1 MDGLEEGAGLEVGLS
16 RAANGKGADGGR
28 IPREEVR
35 EIDDC
40 VMEHLEAFLPGC
52 ESTITGG

>member
-1 MDGLEEGAGLEVGLS
+1 MTNVDIVEEWMGLKEELDS
-16 RAANGKGADGGR
+16 K

-35 EIDDC
+35 EIDRC
-40 VMEHLEAFLPGC
+40 VMEHLEAFIPGC